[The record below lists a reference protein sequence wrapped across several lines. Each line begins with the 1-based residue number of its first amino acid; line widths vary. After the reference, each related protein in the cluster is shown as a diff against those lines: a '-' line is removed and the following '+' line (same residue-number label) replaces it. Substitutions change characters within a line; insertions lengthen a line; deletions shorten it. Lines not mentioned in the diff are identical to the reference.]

1 MIENGAEVTKEPEI
15 TKELVKPELVK
26 PEIDEDR
33 EKEPEVLVQIF
44 IVIFFK
50 NFCGEFQNDDY

>member
-15 TKELVKPELVK
+15 KKELVK

-33 EKEPEVLVQIF
+33 EKEPEVSVQNFIIMMFLIF
-44 IVIFFK
+44 AVHFK
-50 NFCGEFQNDDY
+50 MTFIEKK